1 MNRKKVNEGYS
12 DKTLLKGIAI
22 AILPFF
28 LFIAYVL
35 YHSEK
40 SVVPLSIFVLLA
52 GVFIESKRLS
62 KKWSTVFYKF
72 LAALVISVFS
82 FLPFSDEINYNIEN
96 HVTMWIYVFLL
107 AFLLISLAFHR
118 EKIKLFLS
126 EGVTLNLSVGII
138 YWLVEN
144 EFYNTTSVVIKSA
157 ASFFIIVAF
166 FTIINTF
173 SRFKLT
179 PTTRLLLSIWSSIV
193 LMFLALDNILNL
205 LNYQIEGA
213 FFLVD
218 KAVIVIQYFFLGIS
232 SIYILLNI
240 FMLMEFLPDRS
251 AKTKKEHIDNFN
263 AIKLEHINRYS
274 ENKISK
280 KLALI
285 CLVVSIVFYSSNYLF
300 QFLPTNAA
308 IWLMLFFLNNLVYF
322 NESDQ
327 SLPYTK
333 NAKL

>member
-12 DKTLLKGIAI
+12 NSTLLKGIAI

-35 YHSEK
+35 YRSEK
-40 SVVPLSIFVLLA
+40 SVVPLSIFALLA

-72 LAALVISVFS
+72 LAALAISAFT
-82 FLPFSDEINYNIEN
+82 FLPFNDEINYNIEN
-96 HVTMWIYVFLL
+96 HITTWVYVFLST
-107 AFLLISLAFHR
+107 FLFISLGFHR

-126 EGVTLNLSVGII
+126 EGVTLNLSVGIT

-144 EFYNTTSVVIKSA
+144 QFYNSTSLVIKSA
-157 ASFFIIVAF
+157 VTLFIVVAL

-173 SRFKLT
+173 LRFKLT
-179 PTTRLLLSIWSSIV
+179 ATIRLLLSIWSSMV
-193 LMFLALDNILNL
+193 LMFLAVDNISNL
-205 LNYQIEGA
+205 FNHQVEDA
-213 FFLVD
+213 FLIMD
-218 KAVIVIQYFFLGIS
+218 KAIIVIQYFFLGIS

-274 ENKISK
+274 ENKTSK

-285 CLVVSIVFYSSNYLF
+285 CLVVSVVFYFSNYLF

-308 IWLMLFFLNNLVYF
+308 IWLMFFFLNNLVYF

-327 SLPYTK
+327 SLPNLK

>member
-12 DKTLLKGIAI
+12 NSTLLKGIAI

-28 LFIAYVL
+28 LFVAYVL
-35 YHSEK
+35 YRSEK
-40 SVVPLSIFVLLA
+40 SVVPLSIFALLA

-72 LAALVISVFS
+72 LAALAISAFS
-82 FLPFSDEINYNIEN
+82 FLPFNDEISYNIEN
-96 HVTMWIYVFLL
+96 HISTWIYVFLFT
-107 AFLLISLAFHR
+107 FLFISLGFHR

-144 EFYNTTSVVIKSA
+144 EFYNSTSVIIKSA
-157 ASFFIIVAF
+157 VALF
-166 FTIINTF
+166 VVVALFTIINTF
-173 SRFKLT
+173 LRFKLT
-179 PTTRLLLSIWSSIV
+179 STIRVLLSIWSSIV
-193 LMFLALDNILNL
+193 LMFLALDNIFNL
-205 LNYQIEGA
+205 FNHQVEDA
-213 FFLVD
+213 FLIMD
-218 KAVIVIQYFFLGIS
+218 KAIIVIQYFFLGIS

-251 AKTKKEHIDNFN
+251 VKTKKEHLDNFN

-274 ENKISK
+274 ENKTSK

-308 IWLMLFFLNNLVYF
+308 I
-322 NESDQ
+322 
-327 SLPYTK
+327 
-333 NAKL
+333 